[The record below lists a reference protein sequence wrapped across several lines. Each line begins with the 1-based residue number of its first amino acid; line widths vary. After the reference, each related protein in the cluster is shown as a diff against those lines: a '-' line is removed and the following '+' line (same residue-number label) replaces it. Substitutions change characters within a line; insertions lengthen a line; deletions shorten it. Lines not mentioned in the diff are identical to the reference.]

1 MSSCAG
7 LLRNVVFVGA
17 LAGCS
22 HAKQSVALYESG
34 DYAGAERAADEQLAN
49 HPGEDALWQMK
60 IRAGL
65 AKGDAAT
72 VATAYASY
80 RERRGGDDHE
90 LLREVST
97 ATLGQALDAPSAKL
111 KMIAIEAVADAEI
124 HELADRVDEL
134 VRQDKDD
141 RVVATAAIAV
151 LRGFPEAKDFAAEME
166 KSDNPEARRIAL
178 DGVGRKVGRLAIK
191 DFERAADD
199 VDPRVRRVAIRWLGQ
214 LTDAAAVELVTKHL
228 ADPDDGVRA
237 ASVTALSRLP
247 GFDRASVART
257 ALADA
262 SLSVRL
268 AGVEIAPPEQ
278 LVALA
283 GDADPIVAV
292 SAATRAKRP
301 DLATPPID
309 RALASPDWQLRAGI
323 ANMLVGAVGKEQA
336 NAIAKK
342 LATDADPHVRV
353 AAARVLARSGSAHDA
368 SEVLAAM
375 LPDVRAATDLAELG
389 DARGVTALDAQVR
402 DPKATPDQRALVAA
416 AHRSARSITPGL
428 VAALADSNG
437 LVRVEAASAI
447 AGLAR
452 E

>member
-1 MSSCAG
+1 MPFCAR
-7 LLRNVVFVGA
+7 LVRHVVLVGA

-22 HAKQSVALYESG
+22 HAKHSVSLYESG
-34 DYAGAERAADEQLAN
+34 DYAGAMRAADDQLAN
-49 HPGEDALWQMK
+49 HPGDDDLWQMK

-65 AKGDAAT
+65 AQGDSAS

-80 RERRGGDDHE
+80 RQQRGSDDRE
-90 LLREVST
+90 LLREVAI

-124 HELADRVDEL
+124 HALADRVDEI

-214 LTDAAAVELVTKHL
+214 LTDTAALDIVTKHL

-237 ASVTALSRLP
+237 ASVIALSKLP
-247 GFDRASVART
+247 NFDRAGITRT
-257 ALADA
+257 ALGDA

-268 AGVEIAPPEQ
+268 AGVDIAPPDQ

-283 GDADPIVAV
+283 NDADPIVAV
-292 SAATRAKRP
+292 TAASRAKRA
-301 DLATPPID
+301 DLARPAID
-309 RALASPDWQLRAGI
+309 RAMASQDWQVRAGI
-323 ANMLVGAVGKEQA
+323 ANLLVMAIGKDQA
-336 NAIAKK
+336 NAVAKK
-342 LATDADPHVRV
+342 LSADPDAHVRL
-353 AAARVLARSGSAHDA
+353 AAARVLARSGSPRDA

-375 LPDVRAATDLAELG
+375 LPDLHAATDLAELG
-389 DARGVTALDAQVR
+389 DARGVTALDRQVR
-402 DPKATPDQRALVAA
+402 DAKVSADQRAMVAA

-428 VAALADSNG
+428 VAALADQSG